1 MVIYLGVVP
10 TALAFATW
18 AYALNRTTA
27 SQVGVTTYIVPVL
40 VVLMSWVFLT
50 KTSRPLAYLG
60 GALCLAGV
68 AISRGR
74 RQPVTVEPAPT
85 EPASTISGG
94 GPQGRRTHSPLGRQ
108 E

>member
-40 VVLMSWVFLT
+40 VVLMSWAFLGET
-50 KTSRPLAYLG
+50 PRPLAYLG
-60 GALCLAGV
+60 GVLCLAGV

-74 RQPVTVEPAPT
+74 RRPVPARSVPDEPITEEPAVEIT
-85 EPASTISGG
+85 G
-94 GPQGRRTHSPLGRQ
+94 
-108 E
+108 